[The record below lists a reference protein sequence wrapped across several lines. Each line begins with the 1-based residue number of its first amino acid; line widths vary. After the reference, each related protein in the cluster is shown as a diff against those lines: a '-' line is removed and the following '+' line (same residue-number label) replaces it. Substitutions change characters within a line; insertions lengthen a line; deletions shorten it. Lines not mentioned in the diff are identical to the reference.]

1 MEINLAF
8 TCPTVYPVG
17 VYTSATYEDIKFP
30 SYKFKKKKTGNGDR
44 YTPSVTD
51 LSAACFVTFLSVFF
65 STPASPFSK
74 RGASIKAGDTSTAL
88 IGWQAVLIS

>member
-30 SYKFKKKKTGNGDR
+30 SYKFKKKQ
-44 YTPSVTD
+44 VTEIGTRR
-51 LSAACFVTFLSVFF
+51 LSRTYRLHASLLFFPFF
-65 STPASPFSK
+65 SLHQRHRSVNGELQLKQVT
-74 RGASIKAGDTSTAL
+74 
-88 IGWQAVLIS
+88 QVLL